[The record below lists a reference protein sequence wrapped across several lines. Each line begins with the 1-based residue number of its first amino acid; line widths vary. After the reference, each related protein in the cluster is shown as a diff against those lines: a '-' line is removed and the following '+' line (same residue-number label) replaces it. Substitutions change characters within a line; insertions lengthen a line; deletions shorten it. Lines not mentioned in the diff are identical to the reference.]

1 MTFSDRL
8 QEVRTGFDRPFWVAN
23 ITEMFERLS
32 YYGSF
37 AVLATYLAD
46 NLRLGEQQAGN
57 LAGFFGG
64 FVWFMAVFGGALADR
79 MGFRRALAL
88 AYFILATAYF
98 LLGSITSAWLK
109 PVADS
114 VGLIPLLFVI
124 LALPALGVA
133 LVKPVIV
140 GTTARSSRENVRS
153 IGYSIYYTMV
163 NVGSALGPFMASGVA
178 DLGLP
183 TEWVF
188 RVAAAS
194 VFVML
199 LAVLVFFK
207 EPART
212 GAEAASLGAVVRNF
226 GAVVSNYRFMLF
238 LLIFS
243 GYWIVFWQEF
253 ILLPRYIKFF
263 VLPGVAE
270 DVLNATTSRVI
281 AAGPITVIAGTV
293 LVNFLTRRIPAL
305 PAIALGTFVT
315 SIAWLIV
322 ALQPT
327 VTMAVIT
334 LVVVALGEIIQSPR
348 YYEYI
353 SRLAPPGQQG
363 TYMGFAFL
371 PIGIGSLLGGPLAG
385 FLMHRYGEVQKQP
398 ELIWYIVTGIGL
410 LTGVLLVVYDRIV
423 KPPEKQEPAT

>member
-1 MTFSDRL
+1 MTFADRL

-23 ITEMFERLS
+23 VTEMFERLS

-88 AYFILATAYF
+88 AYFILASAYF
-98 LLGSITSAWLK
+98 LLGSITSAWISPIRDLI
-109 PVADS
+109 
-114 VGLIPLLFVI
+114 GLVPLLFLI

-140 GTTARSSRENVRS
+140 GTTARASRENVRS

-163 NVGSALGPFMASGVA
+163 NIGSALGPFMASAVA

-183 TEWVF
+183 TEYVF

-194 VFVML
+194 VFIML
-199 LAVLVFFK
+199 VAVLIFFK

-212 GAEAASLGAVVRNF
+212 GEEAASIGAVVRNF
-226 GAVVSNYRFMLF
+226 GAVVTNGRFMLF

-263 VLPGVAE
+263 VLPGVAG
-270 DVLNATTSRVI
+270 DVLNATTSRVLS
-281 AAGPITVIAGTV
+281 AGPITVIAGTL

-305 PAIALGTFVT
+305 PAIALGTLIT
-315 SIAWLIV
+315 SLAWVIV

-327 VTMAVIT
+327 ITMAVVT

-371 PIGIGSLLGGPLAG
+371 PIGIGSLVGGPLG
-385 FLMHRYGEVQKQP
+385 GYLMHRYGEVQQRP
-398 ELIWYIVTGIGL
+398 EMIWWIVTAI
-410 LTGVLLVVYDRIV
+410 GVLTAVLLFIYDRIV
-423 KPPEKQEPAT
+423 QPMKQETPA